1 MIILYLNKDV
11 KVFNSAKILLI
22 TLIILT
28 FAAVFFAGC
37 DEGGG
42 ITIPSGSTELTLSSK
57 SDKTLTDNPPANI
70 VITEVKALIHQVQ
83 LEQETNQNNQ
93 TITFEPFV
101 VNFITTGGVK
111 EMITKYIIRDFYTRV
126 KFQLHKPEDNEVPP
140 DPEFVSGTQKYS
152 FIVKGTYNG
161 SSFVYKSKR
170 TSYVVVNF
178 ENTANIN
185 QRTMNVTVLFNEL
198 GWFKNGSADLD
209 PRVTANET
217 LIDENIKNSF
227 KKAFLDNDKNGLPD

>member
-1 MIILYLNKDV
+1 MIILYLNKDLKAYNPARV
-11 KVFNSAKILLI
+11 LI
-22 TLIILT
+22 ISLMILT
-28 FAAVFFAGC
+28 FAAVFFTGC
-37 DEGGG
+37 DENGG
-42 ITIPSGSTELTLSSK
+42 ITIPSGTTELTLSAK
-57 SDKTLTDNPPANI
+57 SDESLANPPAVI
-70 VITEVKALIHQVQ
+70 ITEVKALIHQVQ

-101 VNFITTGGVK
+101 VNFIINGNLK
-111 EMITKYIIRDFYTRV
+111 EMTTKYIIRDFYTKV

-140 DPEFVSGTQKYS
+140 DPEFVSGTQKFS

-161 SSFVYKSKR
+161 SSFVYRSKR

-185 QRTMNVTVLFNEL
+185 LTTMNVTVLFNKL
-198 GWFKNGSADLD
+198 GWFKNGSVDLD
-209 PRVTANET
+209 PRVAANET

>member
-11 KVFNSAKILLI
+11 KAYNPARVLI
-22 TLIILT
+22 ISLMILT
-28 FAAVFFAGC
+28 FAAVFFTGC
-37 DEGGG
+37 DENGG
-42 ITIPSGSTELTLSSK
+42 ITIPSGTTELTLSAK
-57 SDKTLTDNPPANI
+57 SDESLANPPAVI
-70 VITEVKALIHQVQ
+70 ITEVKALIHQVQ

-101 VNFITTGGVK
+101 VNFIINGNLK
-111 EMITKYIIRDFYTRV
+111 EMTTKYIIRDFYTKV

-140 DPEFVSGTQKYS
+140 DPEFVSGTQKFS

-161 SSFVYKSKR
+161 SSFVYRSKR

-185 QRTMNVTVLFNEL
+185 LTTMNVTVLFNKL
-198 GWFKNGSADLD
+198 GWFKNGSVDLD
-209 PRVTANET
+209 PRVAANET

>member
-11 KVFNSAKILLI
+11 KAYNPARVLI
-22 TLIILT
+22 ISLMILT
-28 FAAVFFAGC
+28 FAAVFFTGC
-37 DEGGG
+37 DENGG
-42 ITIPSGSTELTLSSK
+42 ITIPSGTTELTLSAK
-57 SDKTLTDNPPANI
+57 SDESLANPPAVI
-70 VITEVKALIHQVQ
+70 ITEVKALIHQVQ

-101 VNFITTGGVK
+101 VNFIINGNLK
-111 EMITKYIIRDFYTRV
+111 EMTTKYIIRDFYTKV

-140 DPEFVSGTQKYS
+140 DPEFVSGTQKFS

-161 SSFVYKSKR
+161 SSFVYRSKR

-185 QRTMNVTVLFNEL
+185 LTTMNVTVLFNEH
-198 GWFKNGSADLD
+198 GWFKNGSVDLD
-209 PRVTANET
+209 PRVAANET